1 MWKKAVIM
9 NLISIFALI
18 ANANTPD
25 SLLFI
30 TDSIGKILH
39 HTKKTDGP
47 DSLVNVVITHKP
59 TTKFNLDNDR
69 VIVGKDTISIILPG
83 KNYSRYDRGLLNFL
97 FIPRGQWII
106 GATAS
111 FSEFDT
117 EDVRLL
123 SFMKDLNFKGKSM
136 SVNPY
141 AGYFFR
147 SNQCAGIKLGF
158 SRNIFE
164 LGSLSVDFDDDI
176 NFSLKDVEY
185 ASDNYSASLF
195 YRFYVG
201 LDNNRRFSLFNEV
214 DLKVAAGYG
223 KFIRYYNDEPRDTRT
238 KSTELSLNFSP
249 GLCIFVHEHVS
260 FNMSFGVFGF
270 YFKNENQTTNSIEE
284 GKRFSSGAN
293 FKFNIF
299 NLNMGIAVHI

>member
-9 NLISIFALI
+9 SFISIFALI

-47 DSLVNVVITHKP
+47 DSLVNVVLTPKP

-284 GKRFSSGAN
+284 GKRFSSGSN

-299 NLNMGIAVHI
+299 NLNMGIAVHN